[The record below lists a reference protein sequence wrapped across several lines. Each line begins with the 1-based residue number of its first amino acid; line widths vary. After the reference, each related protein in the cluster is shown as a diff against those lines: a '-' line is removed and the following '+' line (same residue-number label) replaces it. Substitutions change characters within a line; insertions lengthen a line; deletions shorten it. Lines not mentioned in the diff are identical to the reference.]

1 MFKTFLHFNLYFWNI
16 LHIFAK
22 IEKLFT
28 IQNYLLLKQIGM
40 KTKQERIENIKRLIK
55 RKESIRVKH
64 LLAVKKHLE
73 EVNTCESYIEKYKE
87 ILKKL
92 NE

>member
-1 MFKTFLHFNLYFWNI
+1 
-16 LHIFAK
+16 
-22 IEKLFT
+22 
-28 IQNYLLLKQIGM
+28 M